1 MRRAGLLVRH
11 CEQGPSLVVPN
22 EVKQSAK
29 RREVAKSNRG
39 DLSARDKL
47 RNLMLAFSK
56 LAMVQKRK
64 ILGNL
69 DWYN

>member
-1 MRRAGLLVRH
+1 MSLRRAGLLVRH
-11 CEQGPSLVVPN
+11 CEQGPSLVVAN
-22 EVKQSAK
+22 EVKQSQG
-29 RREVAKSNRG
+29 V
-39 DLSARDKL
+39 ARDKL
-47 RNLMLAFSK
+47 RNLTLAFSK